1 MKTVEASS
9 VTRVSEIRD
18 AASLTLTPAFAR
30 RLCLLALG
38 ASVLIAT
45 AACTTTTR
53 QISQVRPVLHNNA
66 PSDMSELRLADSA
79 LDSGNIELA
88 TTLFDKVVQ
97 ANPGS
102 VPGLTGLGNT
112 LYAVG
117 DFTRAGVYYD
127 RASKIDPTAVGPK
140 IGVARVAI
148 HQRRFNDAIA
158 TYRGVL
164 ALVPNDPTAS
174 AGLGAALDLNDDHAG
189 AQAVLSQAL
198 KANPGDPMLSINLGL
213 SLILGGNPREGANVL
228 LDVTRYLGAPPQARQ
243 NLALAYGLLGNSEAA
258 AEILGQDLPK
268 ASVQD
273 NLQYYAI
280 QRAHLSQTGGPTA
293 QLSSAS
299 RVQAVPTASI
309 QAVSAR

>member
-9 VTRVSEIRD
+9 VTRVSAIRD
-18 AASLTLTPAFAR
+18 ATSLAPVFAR

-38 ASVLIAT
+38 ASMLIAT

-53 QISQVRPVLHNNA
+53 QVSDVRPVLHNNA
-66 PSDMSELRLADSA
+66 PSGMSELRLADSA

-97 ANPGS
+97 ANPRS
-102 VPGLTGLGNT
+102 VAGLTGLGST

-228 LDVTRYLGAPPQARQ
+228 LDVTRYPGAPPQARQ

-258 AEILGQDLPK
+258 AEILGRDLPK

-280 QRAHLSQTGGPTA
+280 QRAHLSQTGGTTA
-293 QLSSAS
+293 QLSSAP